1 MNTPWYK
8 KLHWQIIIG
17 LVLGLIVGIVGAIAG
32 WGAFMTDWIAPFG
45 TIFINL
51 LKLIAVPL
59 ILASLI
65 TGVASLSDL
74 NKLSRMGGRTIG
86 IYLGTTVIALVIG
99 LVIVN
104 VMQPGRTVPVEMR
117 EELQATYQSSAEE
130 GLEKAG
136 EAAERGPLQPLVDMV
151 PENFFNSTS
160 SNRNMLQVVFI
171 AILAGIALLMIP
183 KQKAKPLLDF
193 FHSLNALVIKL
204 VEMIMIIAPLGVFA
218 LMADTIT
225 SIAQDN
231 VAQIAELLAALGY
244 YCIAVLLGLVIHT
257 FVTYPTLLKLFT
269 PFGIKQFFTG
279 IAPAQLVAFSTSSS
293 GATLPVT
300 MESVEKNLG
309 VSEEVSSFV
318 LPLGATINMDGT
330 GLYQA
335 VAAVFIAQ
343 TLGIPLGLEAQL
355 TIVLTAVL
363 ASIGT
368 AAVPSAGIIMLVII
382 LESVGVPSTGI
393 ALILGVDRIL
403 DMCRTTTNITGDA
416 TVACII
422 AASEDQIGPATGLD
436 AIDPNRSDILREAL
450 DEASSTA

>member
-1 MNTPWYK
+1 MPWYK

-17 LVLGLIVGIVGAIAG
+17 LVLGLVFGIVAAAMG
-32 WGAFMTDWIAPFG
+32 WGGFITDWIAPFG

-51 LKLIAVPL
+51 LKLIAIPL

-74 NKLSRMGGRTIG
+74 NKLSRIGGKTIA
-86 IYLGTTVIALVIG
+86 IYLGTTVVALIIG
-99 LVIVN
+99 LAVVN
-104 VMQPGRTVPVEMR
+104 ILQPGETVPQEMR
-117 EELQATYQSSAEE
+117 DRLQATYQADTEGRLGLAAEA
-130 GLEKAG
+130 K
-136 EAAERGPLQPLVDMV
+136 ERGPLQPIVDMV
-151 PENFFNSTS
+151 PDNFFGSAS
-160 SNRNMLQVVFI
+160 SNGNMLQVVFV
-171 AILAGIALLMIP
+171 ALFFGVALLMIP
-183 KQKAKPLLDF
+183 ANKAAPLVSF
-193 FHSLNALVIKL
+193 FDSLNDLIIKS
-204 VEMIMIIAPLGVFA
+204 VEIIMWTAPLGVFA

-225 SIAQDN
+225 SIARDN
-231 VAQIAELLAALGY
+231 LAQIGELLAALGY
-244 YCIAVLLGLVIHT
+244 YMIAVLLGLLIQT
-257 FVTYPTLLKLFT
+257 LVTYPTLLKFFT
-269 PFGIKQFFTG
+269 PLGLKTFFSG

-300 MESVEKNLG
+300 MEVAEKNLG

-330 GLYQA
+330 ALYQA

-343 TLGIPLGLEAQL
+343 TLGIGLDLGAQL

-382 LESVGVPSTGI
+382 LESVNVPSAGI

-403 DMCRTTTNITGDA
+403 DMCRTVTNITGDT
-416 TVACII
+416 TVASIV
-422 AASEDQIGPATGLD
+422 AATEGALGRPDPDAFSEEMADGIRDVEVA
-436 AIDPNRSDILREAL
+436 
-450 DEASSTA
+450 

>member
-1 MNTPWYK
+1 MKTPWYK

-17 LVLGLIVGIVGAIAG
+17 LVLGLIFGIIGAVAG
-32 WGAFMTDWIAPFG
+32 WGQFMSDWVAPFG
-45 TIFINL
+45 DIFINL

-74 NKLSRMGGRTIG
+74 KKLSRIGGKTIG
-86 IYLGTTVIALVIG
+86 IYLGTTVVALIIG

-104 VMQPGRTVPVEMR
+104 VMKPGATVPAEMR
-117 EELQATYQSSAEE
+117 EQLQATYE
-130 GLEKAG
+130 GGANEGMELAG
-136 EAAERGPLQPLVDMV
+136 EASDRGPLQPIVDMV
-151 PENFFNSTS
+151 PDNFMDSAS
-160 SNRNMLQVVFI
+160 DNRNMLQVVFV
-171 AILAGIALLMIP
+171 AILMGIALLMIP
-183 KQKAKPLLDF
+183 KERADPLLNF

-204 VEMIMIIAPLGVFA
+204 VEMIMVTAPVGVFA

-231 VAQIAELLAALGY
+231 VSQIVELLAALGY
-244 YCIAVLLGLVIHT
+244 YCIAVVLGLMVHT
-257 FVTYPTLLKLFT
+257 LITYPTMLKLFT
-269 PFGIKQFFTG
+269 PFGFKQFFSG

-335 VAAVFIAQ
+335 IAAVFIAQ
-343 TLGIPLGLEAQL
+343 TLGIPLGLEAQI

-403 DMCRTTTNITGDA
+403 DMCRTTTNVTGDA
-416 TVACII
+416 TVACIV
-422 AASEDQIGPATGLD
+422 AASEGQIGDAPGLD
-436 AIDPNRSDILREAL
+436 SIDPTRSDILREAL
-450 DEASSTA
+450 DEASATG